1 MNNHDSIISRRMM
14 IEGVVGIVMLV
25 LAFFAIAASD
35 VSASATHAFWTAL
48 VVLFAMVAFVVDRL
62 YPDHRIGD
70 PRRSISIGLHW
81 LSVFIAI
88 QLVYFFVS
96 AGRMANADMGLSNG
110 LILALGT
117 FIGGVYGNWRLI
129 VAGIA
134 LGLATAGV
142 AFVEQYLWI
151 LSGIAV
157 LAILAL
163 LFGSRLIRRIRN
175 R

>member
-1 MNNHDSIISRRMM
+1 MHNESSIISRRRM
-14 IEGVVGIVMLV
+14 IEAIVGIVMLV

-35 VSASATHAFWTAL
+35 VSASGTHAFWTVL
-48 VVLFAMVAFVVDRL
+48 VVLFALVAFIVDRVH
-62 YPDHRIGD
+62 PDHRLND

-129 VAGIA
+129 VAGVA

-142 AFVEQYLWI
+142 AFVEQYLWL

-163 LFGSRLIRRIRN
+163 LFGSRLIRRVRN